1 MTVYASIITYNPKK
15 ELLGKAVS
23 AVIDQIDKLIIVD
36 NFSNNGFSFA
46 DISGRL
52 SNEQNDKTV
61 FIGNDRNVGIAEALN
76 AAVSVCEQDGCEWL
90 LTLDQDSVVPSD
102 LIDSYRKYL
111 DLEKIGQLCCG
122 FVDNNQTDLEVEKM
136 SPLTIPVSGEGKSG
150 QYKVYACITSGSLLN
165 VKACLEVGGFNNVL
179 FIDYVDYDI
188 SLKLYNKGFSNYYI
202 PSVKMHHEFGDAH
215 IKRFLWLRYTDYRF
229 SPSRV
234 YYKARNAVYMKRK
247 YPEFKAVF
255 TKSLIY
261 DLMCIVLGFRLKCL
275 GQFIKGLMDSSSKIC
290 SYSSH

>member
-23 AVIDQIDKLIIVD
+23 AVINQVDKLVIVD
-36 NFSNNGFSFA
+36 NCSDNGFNFS
-46 DISGRL
+46 DISDHI
-52 SNEQNDKTV
+52 SEEQNSKTV
-61 FIGNDRNVGIAEALN
+61 FISNDRNTGIAEALN
-76 AAVSVCEQDGCEWL
+76 IAVGVCNKDCCEWL
-90 LTLDQDSVVPSD
+90 LTLDQDSVVPAD
-102 LIDSYRKYL
+102 LIDSYLKYMDL
-111 DLEKIGQLCCG
+111 DNIGQLCCG

-136 SPLTIPVSGEGKSG
+136 SPLTIPVFGEKKDDC
-150 QYKVYACITSGSLLN
+150 YKVYACITSGSLLN
-165 VKACLEVGGFNNVL
+165 VPACLKAGGFNNDL

-202 PSVKMHHEFGDAH
+202 PSVKMHHEFGNAH

-247 YPEFKAVF
+247 YPEFKALF

-261 DLMCIVLGFRLKCL
+261 DLMCIVLGFRIKCL
-275 GQFIKGLMDSSSKIC
+275 GQFIKGLKDSGKLK
-290 SYSSH
+290 